1 MGCRCNSIFA
11 ADETWVWCSVLPM
24 RALLLLLAALLAQTS
39 VAFAL
44 PELAEESFHMK
55 GQVELARDP
64 ANLSFDR
71 IMEPGSPLR
80 FEPSRED
87 MPVFGLDR
95 AAVWVRFAARL
106 AGDEEWTFS
115 IGIPS
120 TREVTAFMPRGDGT
134 YDRIDKG
141 MAHGVPEGTR
151 WAFPLSGA
159 AKAGQ
164 VVYVKV
170 SSVGSLRLP
179 MSLEK
184 ATSFRHRVLQET
196 VFLGALLGLLAAVG
210 LYVFAVWLAMRDP
223 AQLRLSLVVGAL
235 LLWTSSNI
243 GFLSEFVFPSHSL
256 AASVIATP
264 AVILALAASVS
275 FTCSILFLPER
286 MPRVARAA
294 TAWTAFLCAMAVVM
308 GLDLLFKDGWT
319 RHFVVY
325 LLFPTLI
332 GVFGLGI
339 QALVKG
345 VPTARLFLLG
355 WTPTLAAALAR
366 GLVDDRVI
374 PLNVFTNNAVFI
386 GIAVSVMSFA
396 VALAMSI
403 RRRDRMAAEALMD
416 ATRKRAESE
425 RLAALGELAGGVAHE
440 VNNLLHPIANF
451 VKEAR
456 RSLPP
461 NAERVVP
468 LLDRAHAAALS
479 AGEIVR
485 KVLDF
490 SRQVTTVRPPV
501 DLTGAVSAALE
512 TLRPTLRPGLKLEAV
527 LCEGALPVRATKTEV
542 MQVLANLIANSS
554 YVEHG
559 ASRLQVVL
567 ARGRAASGPIAVL
580 SVEDDGRGIAPE
592 FRSKIFEP
600 FFTTKPIGQGT
611 GLGLALVSATVKAW
625 GGSTQVQAAA
635 DGGACFVFHI
645 PLAEEAVV
653 PAAAGRITV
662 SGTAS

>member
-1 MGCRCNSIFA
+1 MNLHWRAPLVI
-11 ADETWVWCSVLPM
+11 
-24 RALLLLLAALLAQTS
+24 RALLFFFTALLAGTS
-39 VAFAL
+39 AASAL
-44 PELAEESFHMK
+44 PVIDGETSHMK

-64 ANLSFDR
+64 ANLTFDQVLR
-71 IMEPGSPLR
+71 PEAPLR

-95 AAVWVRFAARL
+95 APVWVRFTANLDANE
-106 AGDEEWTFS
+106 DWMFS

-120 TREVTAFMPRGDGT
+120 IREITAFMPRADGS
-134 YDRIDKG
+134 YERIDKG
-141 MAHGVPEGTR
+141 IAHGVPEGTR
-151 WAFPLSGA
+151 WGFRLSDA
-159 AKAGQ
+159 AKAGRP
-164 VVYVKV
+164 VYVRV

-184 ATSFRHRVLQET
+184 AASFRRDTLRQT
-196 VFLGALLGLLAAVG
+196 VFLGALLGLLSAVG
-210 LYVFAVWLAMRDP
+210 LYVFAIWLAVRDP
-223 AQLRLSLVVGAL
+223 AQLRLCLVVAAV

-243 GFLSEFVFPSHSL
+243 GFLSEFVFPAHPL

-264 AVILALAASVS
+264 AVILVLAASVS
-275 FTCSILFLPER
+275 FAGSILFVPER
-286 MPRVARAA
+286 MPRIAKAA
-294 TAWTAFLCAMAVVM
+294 ASWTAFLVAMAVVM
-308 GLDLLFKDGWT
+308 GFDLLFRDGWT
-319 RHFVVY
+319 RRFVVY

-332 GVFGLGI
+332 AVFALGTH
-339 QALVKG
+339 ALVKG

-386 GIAVSVMSFA
+386 GIALSVMSFA

-451 VKEAR
+451 VNEAR
-456 RSLPP
+456 RALPA

-490 SRQVTTVRPPV
+490 SRQVTTIRQPI
-501 DLTGAVSAALE
+501 DLGAAVSAAVE
-512 TLRPTLRPGLKLEAV
+512 VLRPTLRAGLTLEADLCPDV
-527 LCEGALPVRATKTEV
+527 LPIRATRTEV
-542 MQVLANLIANSS
+542 MQVLANLFANSS
-554 YVEHG
+554 FVEHG
-559 ASRLQVVL
+559 ASRLRVVL
-567 ARGRAASGPIAVL
+567 AKQQAAGGPSAVL
-580 SVEDDGRGIAPE
+580 TVEDNGRGIDPQ

-625 GGSTQVQAAA
+625 GGSTEVQAVQG
-635 DGGACFVFHI
+635 GGARFVFHV
-645 PLAEEAVV
+645 PLAEETVAT
-653 PAAAGRITV
+653 PAASHIMTPGK
-662 SGTAS
+662 AS